1 MGINLGI
8 KTKFIPLD
16 LHLGLVDQLDYHLL
30 KLGSLRQFLIAAG
43 YQAANK

>member
-16 LHLGLVDQLDYHLL
+16 LHLGPVDQLDYHLL